1 MLRADFSENDS
12 SSLTSHV
19 RCGDYT
25 TSSQGWVRPH
35 FFLSLGH
42 LYWPR
47 LDSGWH
53 FLAIWAILNHQFW
66 QIFANFGQKFQLKG
80 SKFLKVGV
88 TQNLVQVRL
97 GHCKAKDS
105 ARQILGWTKARPNP
119 IFSYIYTSSDSTQFI
134 SAENCFR
141 DRKIFPVAINVS
153 ECSCCPFFRTLMTRM
168 SRVSI
173 LIKNSN

>member
-1 MLRADFSENDS
+1 MVTTLLLARVGS
-12 SSLTSHV
+12 SHIFLCPWDIFT
-19 RCGDYT
+19 GPGWIQAGIFWLYGPFWT
-25 TSSQGWVRPH
+25 T
-35 FFLSLGH
+35 
-42 LYWPR
+42 
-47 LDSGWH
+47 
-53 FLAIWAILNHQFW
+53 
-66 QIFANFGQKFQLKG
+66 NFGRFLPTLDQIVWLKG

-153 ECSCCPFFRTLMTRM
+153 ECSAVAALFFALLWHEWVEFLF
-168 SRVSI
+168 SSKISCRVVY
-173 LIKNSN
+173 N